1 MFFLTCLDR
10 PLLVKKVLLQSGQVT
25 EKDIGV
31 VSEEAAI
38 GEIATGVG
46 GDATGVRIESEHV
59 AIMPVESVVLG
70 QKQLCQWKW

>member
-1 MFFLTCLDR
+1 MFSLTCLDR

-25 EKDIGV
+25 EDIGV

-46 GDATGVRIESEHV
+46 GDTTDVRVESEHV

-70 QKQLCQWKW
+70 QKQLCHWKW